1 MKKQQDKESLIKEIE
16 ERLEWYTTE
25 ASEEEFDEEEVMALM
40 NLLDT
45 LDPMDESGKK
55 TPEEALE
62 DFWKYKAQRDE
73 DERRLAEF
81 AAENGE
87 AIEADAAETTKEA
100 AAEEATESN
109 VVPVEAGADAKTSE
123 KPKEKGKIRRYIHRH
138 RAVVV
143 AAAVLVLVFIGG
155 FWQEVASAENA
166 GGFFWWM
173 HKDEEGVTMITSPEI
188 PMGDTDEFHNR
199 MYYNV
204 KDVPENYRN
213 YAEVISKLS
222 LLKSFDMQYIEIGR
236 ADDLDVLH
244 ELFEKESG
252 EVIQIW
258 VKIYHQEILRTRE
271 MYPEYTYCEEFEDKN
286 VNIDVF
292 SKEETSGRYSYLMY
306 FYYGNE
312 KYIIGG
318 NEDKELIKELIIEY
332 KDQITESHDK

>member
-81 AAENGE
+81 AAENEE
-87 AIEADAAETTKEA
+87 ATEADAAEETKET
-100 AAEEATESN
+100 AAEEVKESN
-109 VVPVEAGADAKTSE
+109 VAPVEAGADEKTSE

-188 PMGDTDEFHNR
+188 SNGDTGGVENEI
-199 MYYNV
+199 YSKV
-204 KDVPENYRN
+204 KDVPLEYRE
-213 YAEVISKLS
+213 YVEEILEIS
-222 LLKSFDMQYIEIGR
+222 LLNSFELQYIEIGKN
-236 ADDLDVLH
+236 DDFDAIH
-244 ELFEKESG
+244 ELLKNSND
-252 EVIQIW
+252 EVIQVWI
-258 VKIYHQEILRTRE
+258 KLYHQEILRVRE
-271 MYPEYTYCEEFEDKN
+271 TYPGYSFCEEFEDNGIKF
-286 VNIDVF
+286 DVF
-292 SKEETSGRYSYLMY
+292 SKKETNGEYSYIMY

-312 KYIIGG
+312 KYIISG
-318 NEDKELIKELIIEY
+318 KENKEELKNLVIEY
-332 KDQITESHDK
+332 RNIVEES